1 MMVVNTLYMLSASLS
16 SFLQSVK
23 I

>member
-1 MMVVNTLYMLSASLS
+1 MVVNTLYMLSASLS